1 MRNLS
6 FSVLLLSLLALGCKR
21 NDPAPAPDPKPDTTA
36 TAAPGYPIAIG
47 QIIKQKCLSCHN
59 ADNAKYSGG
68 LRLDTWDYLMAGG
81 NVGPDIIPYHL
92 ENSVLLQ
99 YINTFDD
106 LGLKLQP
113 TMPIDGVPLTHDQ
126 VKLFQDWVKNG
137 APNKDGYVAFS
148 SNPDT
153 RQKIYLTMQSCDL
166 LAVIDAETKIV
177 MRVLSV
183 GKTPAIEAPH
193 CVRVDNAGRYAYVSF
208 TAGDY
213 VQKIDTRTDQIVG
226 EINMR
231 TARSNPAIPASWN
244 VLTLSEDGKRF
255 MISNFSPNGQVFIV
269 NTETMTLE
277 KEYVDP
283 GAFQTPHASVANA
296 AFDTFYVTAQYG
308 NIVYKFSKDGSF
320 FKKISIDGAAPT
332 VVPSTR
338 DPHEIILFPDGKSF
352 AVTCQASNEVRFID
366 AHTDAILAAI
376 PVGRYPQEVAVSST
390 KPWLFVTC
398 MEDETTP
405 VVAAKGS
412 VYVINYQTRQLVKVI
427 YGPFWQP
434 HGITVDDQNGK
445 VYVASR
451 NVGSGIPP
459 HHASACAGQNG
470 FYNVLDLETLTLTRD
485 TRYEVSVEPYSADVR
500 FKR

>member
-1 MRNLS
+1 MRNFS
-6 FSVLLLSLLALGCKR
+6 FPLLLLFVLSLGCKPKESDPPATG
-21 NDPAPAPDPKPDTTA
+21 NDTA
-36 TAAPGYPIAIG
+36 SAPGYPIAIG

-68 LRLDTWDYLMAGG
+68 LRLDNWDLLMAGG

-99 YINTFDD
+99 YINTYDD

-113 TMPIDGVPLTHDQ
+113 TMPINGVPLTHDQ
-126 VKLFQDWVKNG
+126 VKMFQDWVTNG

-153 RQKIYLTMQSCDL
+153 RQKIYVTMQACDL

-177 MRVLSV
+177 MRIIPV
-183 GKTPAIEAPH
+183 GKTPGIEAPH

-213 VQKIDTRTDQIVG
+213 VQKIDTRTDKIVG

-231 TARSNPAIPASWN
+231 TARRDPSIPASWN
-244 VLTLSEDGKRF
+244 VLTLSEDGSQF
-255 MISNFSPNGQVFIV
+255 VISNFSDNGQVFLV
-269 NTETMTLE
+269 NTADMTIA

-283 GAFQTPHASVANA
+283 GAFKTPHASAANA

-308 NIVYKFSKDGSF
+308 NTVYKISKEGIVF
-320 FKKISIDGAAPT
+320 PVSIDGNPANT
-332 VVPSTR
+332 TTNTR
-338 DPHEIILFPDGKSF
+338 DPHEIIMFPGGNAY
-352 AVTCQASNEVRFID
+352 AVTCQASNEVRIID
-366 AHTDAILAAI
+366 AHTNAVLAAL
-376 PVGRYPQEVAVSST
+376 PVGTYPQEVALSTT

-398 MEDETTP
+398 MEDQTNP
-405 VVAAKGS
+405 MPASKGS
-412 VYVINYQTRQLVKVI
+412 VYVIDYRTMQIVKKI

-434 HGITVDDQNGK
+434 HGITVDDRNGK

-500 FKR
+500 FKN

>member
-1 MRNLS
+1 MMRS
-6 FSVLLLSLLALGCKR
+6 FSACLLGFLFFAAVGCKP
-21 NDPAPAPDPKPDTTA
+21 NEQPAPATTDTA
-36 TAAPGYPIAIG
+36 SAPGYPVAIG
-47 QIIKQKCLSCHN
+47 QIIKQKCLQCHN
-59 ADNAKYSGG
+59 ADNAAYAGG
-68 LRLDTWDYLMAGG
+68 LQLQTWDHLMAGG

-99 YINTFDD
+99 YINTYDD

-113 TMPIDGVPLTHDQ
+113 TMPVNGVPLTHDQ
-126 VKLFQDWVKNG
+126 VALFQDWVKRG

-153 RQKIYLTMQSCDL
+153 RQKVYLTMQACDL

-177 MRVLSV
+177 MRIIPV
-183 GKTPAIEAPH
+183 GKTPGVEAPH

-231 TARSNPAIPASWN
+231 TARRDPSVPASWN
-244 VLTLSEDGKRF
+244 VLTLSEDGKHF
-255 MISNFSPNGQVFIV
+255 LISNFSDNGQVFLV
-269 NTETMTLE
+269 NTDNMTLE
-277 KEYVDP
+277 QEYIDP
-283 GAFQTPHASVANA
+283 GAFKTPHASAANA

-308 NIVYKFSKDGSF
+308 NTVYKFSKDGSY
-320 FKKISIDGAAPT
+320 FKPVSIDGAAPT
-332 VVPSTR
+332 TQSLTR
-338 DPHEIILFPDGKSF
+338 DPHEIVLFPDGNSY
-352 AVTCQASNEVRFID
+352 AVTCQASDEVRFID
-366 AHTDAILAAI
+366 AHTDAVLAAI
-376 PVGRYPQEVAVSST
+376 PVGRYPQEVAVSHS

-398 MEDETTP
+398 MEDASTP
-405 VVAAKGS
+405 VTAAKGS

-451 NVGSGIPP
+451 NVGSAIPP

-470 FYNVLDLETLTLTRD
+470 FYNVFDLETLTLTRD

-500 FKR
+500 FKN